1 MEPSLTGAMEGA
13 NHMTGTVMTGTV
25 GKVKNPETIVVIGA
39 GIGGMCAAAR
49 LAKAG
54 HKVSIYEASD
64 RTGGKCRT
72 EWIGDYAFDTGPSL
86 LTIPAVY
93 RDFFQRTGEQMGRVL
108 ELQEVNPSFNYRFA
122 DGVQIDFTNLS
133 RRATLEAIAHSLDE
147 SAAAEWDRLL
157 VRAEAMWG
165 VAREPFIESELTTPL
180 ALLKRRNIFRDL
192 RIIAPRATLR
202 DFKVNSPHLAK
213 IMDRYATYSG
223 SDPRKAPAV
232 LSTIAFIEEAFG
244 AWHIKGGIGTL
255 SERITERCEKLGV
268 EIHLNTPVASINLDG
283 SQATGITLSGGTVVD
298 ADRVISNSDA
308 SLTYNKLIKSS
319 HRKVR
324 KVRRTLNKLE
334 PSLAGFC
341 LLLGLKPST
350 NEPLAHHT
358 ILFPEDYDA
367 EFDSIFAKHEPV
379 ARPAIYLCSPHD
391 LTMVKNKGH
400 EAIFVLVNAPRHHM
414 NSAEGFDW
422 SDKEFVSRYAETIID
437 QIEERG
443 ISIRDRLELL
453 EIRTPLDLQ
462 GSVMAPGGSI
472 YGTSSNGPRAA
483 FLRARNRSPIK
494 NLYLVGGSSHPGG
507 GLPLV
512 GLSAEIV
519 ANAVLNV
526 PSSQSSGH

>member
-1 MEPSLTGAMEGA
+1 
-13 NHMTGTVMTGTV
+13 MTGTV
-25 GKVKNPETIVVIGA
+25 GKVKRPESIIVIGA
-39 GIGGMCAAAR
+39 GIGGMCVAAR

-72 EWIGDYAFDTGPSL
+72 EWIGNYAFDTGPSL

-108 ELQEVNPSFNYRFA
+108 ELQAVDPSFNYRFA
-122 DGVQIDFTNLS
+122 DGKQISFTNLS
-133 RRATLEAIAHSLDE
+133 RKTTLQSIAASLGD
-147 SAAAEWDRLL
+147 SAASEWDRLL
-157 VRAEAMWG
+157 LRAEAMWG

-180 ALLKRRNIFRDL
+180 ALLKRRHIFKDL
-192 RIIAPRATLR
+192 RVIAPRATLR
-202 DFKVNSPHLAK
+202 DFKIESPHLSK

-268 EIHLNTPVASINLDG
+268 EIYLNTPIASINLQG
-283 SQATGITLSGGTVVD
+283 ATATGVTLADGTVIG
-298 ADRVISNSDA
+298 ADRVVSNSDA
-308 SLTYNKLIKSS
+308 SLTYNTLIKSS

-324 KVRRTLNKLE
+324 KVRRGLNKLE

-341 LLLGLKPST
+341 LLLGLKPT
-350 NEPLAHHT
+350 QDMPLAHHT

-367 EFDSIFAKHEPV
+367 EFDSIFAKRQPV
-379 ARPAIYLCSPHD
+379 VRPAIYLCSPHD
-391 LTMVKNKGH
+391 ESMVKSHGH
-400 EAIFVLVNAPRHHM
+400 EAIFVLVNAPRHDLDE
-414 NSAEGFDW
+414 SKGFDW
-422 SDKEFVSRYAETIID
+422 SDKEFVAKYAQSIID

-443 ISIRDRLELL
+443 ISIRDRLETL

-462 GSVMAPGGSI
+462 ETVLAPGGSI
-472 YGTSSNGPRAA
+472 YGSSSNGARAA

-494 NLYLVGGSSHPGG
+494 NLYLVGGSAHPGG

-519 ANAVLNV
+519 ANAILNV
-526 PSSQSSGH
+526 PSSQSSEH

>member
-1 MEPSLTGAMEGA
+1 MEPSLTSSVEGA
-13 NHMTGTVMTGTV
+13 HYMTGTV
-25 GKVKNPETIVVIGA
+25 GKVKTPESIIVIGA
-39 GIGGMCAAAR
+39 GIGGMCVAAR

-93 RDFFQRTGEQMGRVL
+93 RDFFQRTGDQMGRVS
-108 ELQEVNPSFNYRFA
+108 ELQAVDPSFNYRFA
-122 DGVQIDFTNLS
+122 DGKRINFTNLS
-133 RRATLEAIAHSLDE
+133 RKETLQSIAASLGD
-147 SAAAEWDRLL
+147 SAANEWDRLL
-157 VRAEAMWG
+157 LRAEAMWG
-165 VAREPFIESELTTPL
+165 VAREPFVESELTTPL
-180 ALLKRRNIFRDL
+180 ALLKRRHIFKDL
-192 RIIAPRATLR
+192 RTIAPRATLR
-202 DFKVNSPHLAK
+202 DFKIQSPHLSK

-232 LSTIAFIEEAFG
+232 LSTIAFIEEVFG

-268 EIHLNTPVASINLDG
+268 EIHLNTPIASINLQG
-283 SQATGITLSGGTVVD
+283 ATATGVTLTDGTVIS
-298 ADRVISNSDA
+298 ADRVVSNSDA
-308 SLTYNKLIKSS
+308 SLTYNTLIKSS

-324 KVRRTLNKLE
+324 KVRRGLNKLE

-341 LLLGLKPST
+341 LLLGLKPT
-350 NEPLAHHT
+350 QKQPLAHHT

-367 EFDSIFAKHEPV
+367 EFDSIFAKREPV
-379 ARPAIYLCSPHD
+379 TRPAIYLCSPHD
-391 LTMVKNKGH
+391 ESMVKSNGH
-400 EAIFVLVNAPRHHM
+400 EAIFVLVNAPRHDLD
-414 NSAEGFDW
+414 ALKGFDW
-422 SDKEFVSRYAETIID
+422 SDKEFVAGYAQSIID

-443 ISIRDRLELL
+443 ISIRNRLDTL

-462 GSVMAPGGSI
+462 ETVLAPGGSI
-472 YGTSSNGPRAA
+472 YGSSSNGARAA

-494 NLYLVGGSSHPGG
+494 NLYLVGGSAHPGG

-519 ANAVLNV
+519 ANAILNV
-526 PSSQSSGH
+526 PSSQSTGH